1 MILEN
6 REEVMTKAN
15 QKRKAKWS
23 KRDDENSMWS
33 WFEGLVI
40 DGGLMS
46 FTSHAGIELKDV
58 PPEKAWDAFRA
69 HYTRSG
75 AIDINKFAT
84 DLATWGPIAS
94 RIVELQLE
102 RNERQQSAT
111 SSD

>member
-1 MILEN
+1 MIET

-15 QKRKAKWS
+15 QKRKARWS
-23 KRDDENSMWS
+23 KRYDENSMWS

-40 DGGLMS
+40 DGGLLS
-46 FTSHAGIELKDV
+46 FTSHAGIELEDV
-58 PPEKAWDAFRA
+58 PPEKVWDAFQA

-75 AIDINKFAT
+75 AIDMNKFAT

-102 RNERQQSAT
+102 RNEGQHSAT
-111 SSD
+111 CCD